1 MAIAF
6 DAQSNSTTTGYTNFG
21 TSPKTLSHT
30 VTGSN
35 TALLVWVF
43 ADDGDRVTGV
53 TYNGVSMTLIRKRA
67 RYDANQQMYLYALAN
82 PSTGANNISV
92 SFTSTITNGM
102 IAGVSYTGVHQTT
115 PVEAYADDS
124 QSSANASVSVT
135 TLTDNAWIVGMLQ
148 AGGSTISAG
157 SGTTLRGGATNSA
170 ISSDSNGAK
179 TPTGSYS
186 QAYSH
191 SSNDWT
197 CIVAS
202 LKPASGSQNL
212 TLTAGTG
219 AFTLTGNSANIGY
232 LYTLIAGT
240 GAFILTGI
248 DTILRFAGWSNQTKN
263 TSSWNNQDKVSTVI
277 DSYGK
282 SNTNATYS
290 LYNGYSVIFMGQ
302 SFSNT
307 NVGYLDNIKFHIF
320 KSGSPAGNATAY
332 LYAHTGT
339 LGSSS
344 LAIGSPL
351 ATSSTLIDVSTLGTT
366 TAQELST
373 FYFTGYGRVRM
384 EASTNYCIVL
394 GYNGGDASNYLK
406 IGTDTTSP
414 TPVGNI
420 MYSANGT
427 SWTAITAN
435 DLIYSVSSFQ
445 SPTFSNVTKNSSTF
459 TNQLKN

>member
-1 MAIAF
+1 MAVF
-6 DAQSNSTTTGYTNFG
+6 DNFDSYSVADLNGQGSWTAAGEVDVQNSVSQSASNSITRTGAGGLAMSTKSITAITNDGATVSFYVRSTVTNDGGGGSFGGAILSSVSEIARVVMSQDNNDIRLIGATTVSLLSGATTNTWYKCTIEIDFTNDRVRAKIDSGAYSSYVSGLSGAFSQVDVIGMVWGG
-21 TSPKTLSHT
+21 TSGSVYIDTFEYTT
-30 VTGSN
+30 V
-35 TALLVWVF
+35 
-43 ADDGDRVTGV
+43 
-53 TYNGVSMTLIRKRA
+53 
-67 RYDANQQMYLYALAN
+67 Q
-82 PSTGANNISV
+82 NI
-92 SFTSTITNGM
+92 
-102 IAGVSYTGVHQTT
+102 
-115 PVEAYADDS
+115 
-124 QSSANASVSVT
+124 
-135 TLTDNAWIVGMLQ
+135 
-148 AGGSTISAG
+148 
-157 SGTTLRGGATNSA
+157 
-170 ISSDSNGAK
+170 
-179 TPTGSYS
+179 
-186 QAYSH
+186 
-191 SSNDWT
+191 
-197 CIVAS
+197 
-202 LKPASGSQNL
+202 
-212 TLTAGTG
+212 TLTAGIG
-219 AFTLTGNSANIGY
+219 AFTLTGTTTGLGR
-232 LYTLIAGT
+232 LYTLVAGV
-240 GAFILTGI
+240 GSFVLTGI
-248 DTILRFAGWSNQTKN
+248 DTALRFAGWSNQTKN